1 LEALIQMALSILSLG
16 GLYALLALGL
26 ALVFS
31 VMGLANFAYGE
42 LIMLTGYGVL
52 LLTGGGVPFA
62 AAVPITVAL
71 VALVSVL
78 MERVAFRPVRG
89 ASGAT
94 LLVTSFAL
102 SAIIQNLVSLLV
114 GPRARG
120 LPIPDAL
127 GRVVRI
133 GEIRVVPLEMVT
145 VIVSGV
151 VLLLLT
157 IFLVRTTVGI
167 ELRAAA
173 EDFGMARMLGINA
186 NRVVATA
193 FALSGLLGSIAGLL
207 WLART
212 ANVAPQSG
220 FSPLLIA
227 FVAAVF
233 GGLGNLK
240 GAAVGGFALAGL
252 TVTFQAI
259 LPSEVAGLRNAFA
272 YTVVILLLLLR
283 PEGLLARRRAE
294 SL

>member
-1 LEALIQMALSILSLG
+1 MEALVQTIVSILSLG

-42 LIMLTGYGVL
+42 LIMLTGYSIL
-52 LLTGGGVPFA
+52 LMVGAGIPLA
-62 AAVPITVAL
+62 AAIPVTIVL
-71 VALVSVL
+71 VALASVL
-78 MERVAFRPVRG
+78 MERIAFRPVRG
-89 ASGAT
+89 ATGAT
-94 LLVTSFAL
+94 LLVTSFAV
-102 SAIIQNLVSLLV
+102 SVIIQNLVSLTI

-120 LPIPDAL
+120 LPIPDVL
-127 GRVVRI
+127 GQVVRI
-133 GEIRVVPLEMVT
+133 GEVRIVPLELAT
-145 VIVSGV
+145 VAVSSFALV
-151 VLLLLT
+151 AMSA
-157 IFLVRTTVGI
+157 FLVRTTIGI

-173 EDFGMARMLGINA
+173 EDFDMARLLGINA

-193 FALSGLLGSIAGLL
+193 FALSGVLASVAGLL

-220 FSPLLIA
+220 FNPLLIA

-240 GAAVGGFALAGL
+240 GAALGGFLLGGL
-252 TVTFQAI
+252 TVGLQAV
-259 LPSEVAGLRNAFA
+259 LPSGLANLRNAFA
-272 YTVVILLLLLR
+272 FSVVILILLLR
-283 PEGLLARRRAE
+283 PDGLLARRRAE

>member
-1 LEALIQMALSILSLG
+1 MEALVQMALSILSLG

-42 LIMLTGYGVL
+42 LIMLTGYSILLMTGV
-52 LLTGGGVPFA
+52 GVPLSL
-62 AAVPITVAL
+62 AVPLTVL
-71 VALVSVL
+71 GVALVSVL

-94 LLVTSFAL
+94 LLITSFAL
-102 SAIIQNLVSLLV
+102 SIIIQNLVSLFI

-120 LPIPDAL
+120 LPIPDVL
-127 GRVVRI
+127 GQVLRVGNIRI
-133 GEIRVVPLEMVT
+133 VPLEVAT
-145 VIVSGV
+145 VIVSAV
-151 VLLLLT
+151 VLAAMT
-157 IFLVRTTVGI
+157 AFLVRTTVGM

-173 EDFGMARMLGINA
+173 EDFDMARLLGINA

-193 FALSGLLGSIAGLL
+193 FALSGLLASVAGLL

-212 ANVAPQSG
+212 ANVAPQAG
-220 FSPLLIA
+220 FNPLLIA

-240 GAAVGGFALAGL
+240 GAALGGFMLGGL
-252 TVTFQAI
+252 TVGLQAI
-259 LPSEVAGLRNAFA
+259 LPSHLSNLRNAFA
-272 YTVVILLLLLR
+272 FSVVILILLLR
-283 PEGLLARRRAE
+283 PDGLLAPRRAE